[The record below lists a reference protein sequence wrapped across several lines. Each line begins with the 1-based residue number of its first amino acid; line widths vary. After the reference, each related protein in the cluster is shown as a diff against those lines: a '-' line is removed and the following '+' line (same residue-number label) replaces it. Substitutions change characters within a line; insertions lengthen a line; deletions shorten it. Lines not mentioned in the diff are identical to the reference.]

1 MAPTTEA
8 SKSEQLESAQRLR
21 TLFGRVSRSLRPT
34 ETGTAKELTPT
45 RTSVLLAADRHGP
58 IRLAE
63 IAEREGLNPTLLSRT
78 VARLV
83 DAGLIERTADASDRR
98 SAWVSATTAGRTA
111 ASGIRRD
118 RTLQVNDALER
129 LDDHDREMILE
140 ALPSLERLVD
150 SLRSNADEDPVTGR
164 RA

>member
-1 MAPTTEA
+1 MAPTEA
-8 SKSEQLESAQRLR
+8 STSERLESAQRLR
-21 TLFGRVSRSLRPT
+21 ALFGRVSRSLRPT

-45 RTSVLLAADRHGP
+45 RASVLLAADRHGP

-83 DAGLIERTADASDRR
+83 DAGLIERTADPSDRR
-98 SAWVSATTAGRTA
+98 SAWVSATAAGHTA
-111 ASGIRRD
+111 ASGVRRE
-118 RTLQVNDALER
+118 RTLQVHDGLERLDEYDRDAIFAALPALER
-129 LDDHDREMILE
+129 LVET
-140 ALPSLERLVD
+140 
-150 SLRSNADEDPVTGR
+150 LRGNAGEDPVTGR

>member
-1 MAPTTEA
+1 MAPTEA
-8 SKSEQLESAQRLR
+8 TTSERLESAQRLR

-78 VARLV
+78 IARLV
-83 DAGLIERTADASDRR
+83 DAGLVERTADASDRR
-98 SAWVSATTAGRTA
+98 SAWVSATAAGRTA
-111 ASGIRRD
+111 ASGVRRD
-118 RTLQVNDALER
+118 RTLQVHNALER
-129 LDDHDREMILE
+129 LDDDDRDAIFT
-140 ALPSLERLVD
+140 ALPALERLVE
-150 SLRSNADEDPVTGR
+150 SLRSNAGEDPFTGR